1 MKKILVFN
9 AGSSSIKFSLYEAGG
24 GERLLYL
31 GELSSIGSGEGMFSV
46 RDGGGRSLVGKRTEV
61 KDHAAAFRH
70 VFSWITSHALV
81 QPDIIGHRMVH
92 GGPLHTAPAL
102 LTPEL
107 IHDIHR
113 LVPYAPEHIPPSL
126 RGVELAAERFPGVA
140 QAVCFD
146 TAFHRS
152 MPEVARV
159 YALPS
164 EVRRKGVQRYGFHGL
179 SYQYILGELVRIKE
193 PSAERGRIILAH
205 LGHGASM
212 AALRDGKSVDT
223 TMGFSPAGGLVM
235 STRTGDIDPGVLLF
249 LIDEM
254 GMSPGEVKEMVNR
267 RSGLLGVSGSSD
279 DMRDLL
285 AAEFSDPAARL
296 AVELFCYQAA
306 KQVGA
311 LAAVLGGLDLL
322 VFTGGIGEHS
332 PDIRRRICSGLG
344 FLGIALDEG
353 CNGRNEAVIS
363 GCSASVR
370 VMVMKTDEE
379 LMLARESL
387 KLIESI

>member
-1 MKKILVFN
+1 
-9 AGSSSIKFSLYEAGG
+9 
-24 GERLLYL
+24 
-31 GELSSIGSGEGMFSV
+31 
-46 RDGGGRSLVGKRTEV
+46 
-61 KDHAAAFRH
+61 
-70 VFSWITSHALV
+70 
-81 QPDIIGHRMVH
+81 
-92 GGPLHTAPAL
+92 
-102 LTPEL
+102 
-107 IHDIHR
+107 
-113 LVPYAPEHIPPSL
+113 
-126 RGVELAAERFPGVA
+126 VELAAERFPGVA

-311 LAAVLGGLDLL
+311 LAAVLGGWICLCLL
-322 VFTGGIGEHS
+322 
-332 PDIRRRICSGLG
+332 
-344 FLGIALDEG
+344 A
-353 CNGRNEAVIS
+353 A
-363 GCSASVR
+363 
-370 VMVMKTDEE
+370 
-379 LMLARESL
+379 
-387 KLIESI
+387 

>member
-1 MKKILVFN
+1 MPPHSVMFFPGSLRMRWCNPTSLATAWCMEDRFILRPHC
-9 AGSSSIKFSLYEAGG
+9 LP
-24 GERLLYL
+24 
-31 GELSSIGSGEGMFSV
+31 
-46 RDGGGRSLVGKRTEV
+46 RS
-61 KDHAAAFRH
+61 
-70 VFSWITSHALV
+70 
-81 QPDIIGHRMVH
+81 
-92 GGPLHTAPAL
+92 
-102 LTPEL
+102 L

-126 RGVELAAERFPGVA
+126 RGWSLPPNGSRCGAGG
-140 QAVCFD
+140 CFD
-146 TAFHRS
+146 TASTVRCLRWRGFMRFLPRS
-152 MPEVARV
+152 GGRGCSATVSTASPTSIFSVNLSASRS
-159 YALPS
+159 L
-164 EVRRKGVQRYGFHGL
+164 RQRG
-179 SYQYILGELVRIKE
+179 
-193 PSAERGRIILAH
+193 GRIILAH

-279 DMRDLL
+279 VHARPACCRVFRSCCPTGGGTVLL
-285 AAEFSDPAARL
+285 PGSKAGRCACRRAW
-296 AVELFCYQAA
+296 
-306 KQVGA
+306 
-311 LAAVLGGLDLL
+311 GLDLL